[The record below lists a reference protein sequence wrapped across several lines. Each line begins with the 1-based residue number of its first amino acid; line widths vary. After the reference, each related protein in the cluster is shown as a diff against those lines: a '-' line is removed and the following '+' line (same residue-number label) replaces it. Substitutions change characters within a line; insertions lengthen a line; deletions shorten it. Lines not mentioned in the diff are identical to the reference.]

1 MNRNINK
8 SVNKQ
13 KGYSLAEMALVLLVI
28 IGIML
33 IGLIIY
39 RQVAG
44 SSDVVKM
51 QSQLSSVD
59 AAIASV
65 YGRTYTGIASD
76 VLIDSGKIPADME
89 NGTVLVNSFGGTI
102 TLAAVDITGG
112 TANGFTQTHPL
123 VPRDVC
129 NSVVVNSAP
138 LYYTILVGTT
148 VVKSPTVTPSPAVV
162 TTACNNNV
170 NSLVFT
176 QTNPG

>member
-1 MNRNINK
+1 MKNVKIM
-8 SVNKQ
+8 NKQ
-13 KGYSLAEMALVLLVI
+13 RGYSLAEMALVLLII

-59 AAIASV
+59 AAVASV
-65 YGRTYTGIASD
+65 YSRNYTGVAST
-76 VLIDSGKIPADME
+76 VLINSGKIPADMV
-89 NGTVLVNSFGGTI
+89 NGTNIVNSFGGTVA
-102 TLAAVDITGG
+102 LAAVDITGG

-138 LYYTILVGTT
+138 LYYEIVVGSTT
-148 VVKSPTVTPSPAVV
+148 VKSPTVTPDPATV

-170 NSLVFT
+170 NTLIFT